1 MTKTLSNITIEEVNE
16 AAEKNASEY
25 DIHFQKAARAA
36 FIEGVLWAQKKYNNN
51 RPNYTAQP

>member
-25 DIHFQKAARAA
+25 DIHCQKAARAA
-36 FIEGVLWAQKKYNNN
+36 FIEGFIYAQKIYQESG
-51 RPNYTAQP
+51 RTPVC